1 MFINDTTIILIWIA
15 RNMLPVYYVF
25 SLMNFWGLLLFFK
38 LLPFLERQVLRIQQ
52 KSFMLC
58 LVTQEEN
65 QFRIWGGFY
74 LL

>member
-52 KSFMLC
+52 KSFTLC
-58 LVTQEEN
+58 LVTQEEK